1 MLFKLYKSCLTS
13 QQKDSC
19 GAHRSEQRVRRVP
32 DVHRPQQ
39 SILKAGLKTAT
50 DWNCLVTEGRRTSCR
65 TWSFMQAYSSEDTAM
80 WTYRDRSEVDPS
92 SYQLGSQGGS
102 ALKSNCS
109 RWTQA
114 PKLFSQFT
122 YTCKNNKIINEV
134 RRRIENN
141 KYSRTISIADKVYIT
156 RN

>member
-1 MLFKLYKSCLTS
+1 MPCL
-13 QQKDSC
+13 KDSC
-19 GAHRSEQRVRRVP
+19 GAHRSQQRVRRVT
-32 DVHRPQQ
+32 DFHRPWQ
-39 SILKAGLKTAT
+39 SSLKTAT
-50 DWNCLVTEGRRTSCR
+50 DWNCSVREGGVTEIRTSSCIQQHTR
-65 TWSFMQAYSSEDTAM
+65 SEDTAM

-92 SYQLGSQGGS
+92 SDQLGSQGGS